1 MFEST
6 KNYSTFLDD
15 YRKDIFVMLLA
26 LGADRTEASDLL
38 SDYDKDIVS
47 WAGTRPSSG
56 PIRTAAMAARSI
68 MTLAH
73 PDNYYGL

>member
-6 KNYSTFLDD
+6 KNYSTFLDN

-38 SDYDKDIVS
+38 KDYDKDIVS

-56 PIRTAAMAARSI
+56 TTLTAAMAARSI